1 MTPGVL
7 QRFLDQPGNQAAA
20 VSLDGVTWTFDE
32 LLGKALSIAGMLRA
46 GRGVAG
52 RVVLV
57 RTGPG
62 PLFSACDLGVLLAG
76 GVPAVLPEMTPDG
89 LGTAWRAVRPAA
101 VLDASGDGEGSP
113 VGAAARAG
121 TAVHRVTAGTPVP
134 PGTPARWRAEAGD
147 LARACHSAAAVVFT
161 SGTTGTPRA
170 VVLGDAALVCGT
182 DAWTACWP
190 AAPQR
195 TLSYLPAAHVAQ
207 RIMGHLLRHSGI

>member
-7 QRFLDQPGNQAAA
+7 QRFLDQPGNGLAAA
-20 VSLDGVTWTFDE
+20 GLDGTTWTFDDM
-32 LLGKALSIAGMLRA
+32 LGKALAVAGLLRA

-52 RVVLV
+52 RVVLL

-89 LGTAWRAVRPAA
+89 LGAAWRAVRPAA

-113 VGAAARAG
+113 AAAAARAG
-121 TAVHRVTAGTPVP
+121 TAVHRVTAGAPVP
-134 PGTPARWRAEAGD
+134 AGTPARWRAEAGD

-195 TLSYLPAAHVAQ
+195 TLSYLPVAHVAQ